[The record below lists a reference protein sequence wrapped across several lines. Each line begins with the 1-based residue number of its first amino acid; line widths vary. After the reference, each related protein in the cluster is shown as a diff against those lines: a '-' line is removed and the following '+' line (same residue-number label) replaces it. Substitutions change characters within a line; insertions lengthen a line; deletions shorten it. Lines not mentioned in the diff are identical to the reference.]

1 MDKLIIESLKE
12 KLPVVPGINGK
23 EEYFN
28 SAVLVLL
35 MLINEEY
42 HFVFQKRAA
51 MIRQA
56 GEICFPGGKFDPAQD
71 ASFRET
77 AIRETTEELGVPSE
91 KIRMIGTLDTVFSNM
106 GATVDAF
113 LAILEVD
120 SLDDLRISPDEVE
133 RVFTIPVSYFENTE
147 PEIYRVNI
155 VVQPSYINED
165 GEEVVIF
172 PVEEL
177 GLPERYTRPW
187 GNVMSKIYVYR
198 VAEVTIWGITARL
211 IRDVIAKIKS
221 L

>member
-1 MDKLIIESLKE
+1 MDKWIIESLKE

-56 GEICFPGGKFDPAQD
+56 GEICFPGGKFDPGQD
-71 ASFRET
+71 ADFRET
-77 AIRETTEELGVPSE
+77 ALRETTEELGVPSE

-113 LAILEVD
+113 LGILEVD
-120 SLDDLRISPDEVE
+120 SLDDLRISTDEVE
-133 RVFTIPVSYFENTE
+133 KVFTIPVSYFEDTE
-147 PEIYRVNI
+147 PETYRVNI

-165 GEEVVIF
+165 GEKVVTF

-187 GNVMSKIYVYR
+187 GNILSNIYVYR
-198 VAEVTIWGITARL
+198 VAEVAIWGITARL
-211 IRDVIAKIKS
+211 IKDVIARIKS